1 MKNFGLTD
9 ERYAQMKSSGYDEDD
24 IREIVESWGV
34 EQTNAGYGVF
44 DFDGTG
50 LLEVEAIG
58 EIGAFA
64 YDDDAVVAAVA
75 DGMRF
80 IPVAE
85 LPVNFDRR
93 YLGWL
98 DTPENRAAIKRY
110 CDADNYYCN
119 GNSVRN

>member
-1 MKNFGLTD
+1 MKNFGLND

>member
-9 ERYAQMKSSGYDEDD
+9 ERYTQMKSSGYDADD
-24 IREIVESWGV
+24 IREIIECWGR

-75 DGMRF
+75 DGMNL

-110 CDADNYYCN
+110 CDGDNYYCN

>member
-24 IREIVESWGV
+24 ICEIVESWGV